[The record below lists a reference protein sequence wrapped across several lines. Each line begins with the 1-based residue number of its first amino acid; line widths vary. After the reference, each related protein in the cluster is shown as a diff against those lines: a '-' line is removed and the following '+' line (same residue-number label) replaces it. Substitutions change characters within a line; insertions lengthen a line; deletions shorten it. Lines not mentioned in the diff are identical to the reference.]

1 MTNRAPVDH
10 ALGRRTLH
18 GAAWTTVAGFVAKF
32 VALGVQIALGWLLI
46 PDDFAIFAMAIAVTV
61 AVAFLHDGG
70 VSKILSQRPA
80 EFARLVSPAILFSM
94 ICNGVAAASIAAFAP
109 FADAVFDT
117 AGLAP
122 VLLVVAAATLL
133 RTPAT
138 ILRARLQVGLR
149 FKSIAAIDL
158 SAATIRGVASV
169 SLAAAGYG
177 AMALALP
184 ILVATVVEAALMIC
198 AGAASGWS
206 MRRFGRDLLLEV
218 IRPARWVMVS
228 TGAASLAARG
238 DYLVLGILAPGILGM
253 YFFGYNLAHSLLVP
267 VALGVQAVMMPT
279 LSWMVND
286 PGRYAAAA
294 ARAFRLMAFASAA
307 LAAVAWLAMPAAI
320 HLIWQGRWDPAIPV
334 AVAVA
339 ASLAFRG
346 VVPLAFALVESQGRW
361 ALRAGLLAVD
371 GATLGVAVGTTTV
384 FVGEDISSIALAMA
398 LQQTV
403 MAVVIVA
410 VSERASR
417 LRFGTVLRWPV
428 QWGIVAVVL
437 AIASRGAAGFVGTPD
452 QPLAA
457 IVAVLAF
464 SASWVA
470 VLFALGATERR
481 ELRHLIPWRR

>member
-1 MTNRAPVDH
+1 
-10 ALGRRTLH
+10 
-18 GAAWTTVAGFVAKF
+18 
-32 VALGVQIALGWLLI
+32 
-46 PDDFAIFAMAIAVTV
+46 
-61 AVAFLHDGG
+61 
-70 VSKILSQRPA
+70 
-80 EFARLVSPAILFSM
+80 
-94 ICNGVAAASIAAFAP
+94 
-109 FADAVFDT
+109 
-117 AGLAP
+117 
-122 VLLVVAAATLL
+122 
-133 RTPAT
+133 
-138 ILRARLQVGLR
+138 
-149 FKSIAAIDL
+149 
-158 SAATIRGVASV
+158 
-169 SLAAAGYG
+169 
-177 AMALALP
+177 
-184 ILVATVVEAALMIC
+184 
-198 AGAASGWS
+198 
-206 MRRFGRDLLLEV
+206 
-218 IRPARWVMVS
+218 
-228 TGAASLAARG
+228 
-238 DYLVLGILAPGILGM
+238 
-253 YFFGYNLAHSLLVP
+253 
-267 VALGVQAVMMPT
+267 
-279 LSWMVND
+279 
-286 PGRYAAAA
+286 
-294 ARAFRLMAFASAA
+294 
-307 LAAVAWLAMPAAI
+307 
-320 HLIWQGRWDPAIPV
+320 
-334 AVAVA
+334 VAVA